1 MSRQGR
7 GWREDRALVEEGAV
21 VLCAL
26 PVVAAADIRGRR
38 MSGAIPT
45 PAAWCCRIGVDR
57 RCQLVMTAVADV
69 AKAIEMAVLRLDES
83 EPGVPERVSP
93 VQGLKEFFC
102 TGLKGRCTPPEAA
115 GVPGSVF

>member
-1 MSRQGR
+1 MSLHDLECL
-7 GWREDRALVEEGAV
+7 EDRALLQEFAV
-21 VLCAL
+21 VLRAL
-26 PVVAAADIRGRR
+26 PVVAATDILGRK

-57 RCQLVMTAVADV
+57 RCQLVMTAVTDV

-93 VQGLKEFFC
+93 VQGLE
-102 TGLKGRCTPPEAA
+102 E
-115 GVPGSVF
+115 